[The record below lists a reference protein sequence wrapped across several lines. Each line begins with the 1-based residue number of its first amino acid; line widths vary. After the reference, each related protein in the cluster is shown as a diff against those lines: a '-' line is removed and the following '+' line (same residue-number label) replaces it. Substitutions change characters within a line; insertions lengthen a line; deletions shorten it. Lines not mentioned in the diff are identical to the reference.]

1 MGRVSTFDEVQISV
15 FQTVGTE
22 IHLPSQPIIDRMT
35 SIPNSQLLFVLW
47 KTLVERGRV
56 RDRPVG
62 GHAARSGRFFVFA
75 LHVVIIVFR
84 DQGDAPA
91 GASWPLLPQSAGSG
105 KSTPG
110 LVAARPTR
118 EPLHGG

>member
-47 KTLVERGRV
+47 KALVERGRV

-75 LHVVIIVFR
+75 LHIVIIVSK
-84 DQGDAPA
+84 ATPA

>member
-47 KTLVERGRV
+47 KALVERGRV

-62 GHAARSGRFFVFA
+62 GHAAKIRT
-75 LHVVIIVFR
+75 IFR
-84 DQGDAPA
+84 VCAPRRHHRV
-91 GASWPLLPQSAGSG
+91 S
-105 KSTPG
+105 
-110 LVAARPTR
+110 
-118 EPLHGG
+118 